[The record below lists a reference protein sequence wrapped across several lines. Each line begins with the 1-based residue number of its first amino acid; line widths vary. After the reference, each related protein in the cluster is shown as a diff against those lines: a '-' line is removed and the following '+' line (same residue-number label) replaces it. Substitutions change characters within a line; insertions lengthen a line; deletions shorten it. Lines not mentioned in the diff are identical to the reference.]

1 MTFYLFGNAG
11 LESDVSQFGAKL
23 GFEYEKLTDKNIIM
37 NNKGIINDSIE
48 HDGEIYICGGL
59 GTADDS
65 TQYLAK
71 LSDTTKN
78 LITDNKKGVIISMI
92 EFNNELY
99 ICGGLGTSIDG
110 TQYRAKFS
118 DFSTNLIKD
127 TDTTKGLLTNMTKYN
142 NELYICGYNMVPVND
157 GVTFDTKQYQY
168 IIKLSD
174 LTKNLITVDK
184 EGMIENMLEF
194 NKELY
199 ICGKSGGNTDDG
211 TQYLAKLSDFSTNL
225 MTSNYKGEISN
236 MIEFNNELYVCG
248 NVITITTTYKVRYL
262 SKLSDLKTN
271 MFLHD
276 LSDGDHEKDS
286 WRYTGDINSML
297 VVKEDS
303 NNLALILGL
312 SIGLGIPILVVIIFM
327 YQKYMPRTKNK

>member
-78 LITDNKKGVIISMI
+78 LITDNKKGLICSMI

-99 ICGGLGTSIDG
+99 VCGQEGTFDG
-110 TQYRAKFS
+110 TQYLAKFS

>member
-99 ICGGLGTSIDG
+99 ICGGLGTTI
-110 TQYRAKFS
+110 
-118 DFSTNLIKD
+118 
-127 TDTTKGLLTNMTKYN
+127 
-142 NELYICGYNMVPVND
+142 
-157 GVTFDTKQYQY
+157 
-168 IIKLSD
+168 
-174 LTKNLITVDK
+174 
-184 EGMIENMLEF
+184 
-194 NKELY
+194 
-199 ICGKSGGNTDDG
+199 DG
-211 TQYLAKLSDFSTNL
+211 TQYLAKLSDPTKNL
-225 MTSNYKGEISN
+225 ITDNKKGLIGS